1 MTLQTGGDTSRF
13 GEVAYLL
20 STEDLEAPIYGV
32 IFVPIYGKS
41 AFSYT
46 TDGCI
51 WNERRTDRHTHVVN
65 TCTLMEQN

>member
-1 MTLQTGGDTSRF
+1 MTLQTGGDTSRL

-51 WNERRTDRHTHVVN
+51 
-65 TCTLMEQN
+65 